1 MPYVEA
7 SDGVK
12 LHYAVHDFTDPWAQ
26 APTLILQHGFSRSGR
41 FWYSLIPYLS
51 RFYRVVCPD
60 LRGLGESSRSFN
72 LQTGITA
79 ANYVSDII
87 AIANVLGVDAF
98 HFAGE
103 SLGGI
108 IGMVL
113 AAEHPNRVRT
123 LSLMAAPLVISKWT
137 QKTFALDYPSWQDAL
152 RNLGSEGWSAAV
164 NTATRFP
171 PGTNPDLLNWYAV
184 ETGKS
189 DTDVLIAM
197 SRLAAAVDAEP
208 YLDRIKA
215 PVLGLYPSGGKIAT
229 DEQEATMRA
238 RIADLTIVHLPIA
251 FHMVWVLAPATC
263 ATAILNFLALH
274 DGIASHEA

>member
-1 MPYVEA
+1 MPYVKA
-7 SDGVK
+7 SDGAN
-12 LHYAVHDFTDPWAQ
+12 LHYVVHDFTDPWTQ

-60 LRGLGESSRSFN
+60 LRGLGESSRDFD
-72 LQTGITA
+72 LPTGITP
-79 ANYVSDII
+79 ANYVSDILCI
-87 AIANVLGVDAF
+87 ADALNVADF

-113 AAEHPNRVRT
+113 AAEHPARVRT

-137 QKTFALDYPSWQDAL
+137 QKAFALDYPSWQDAL
-152 RNLGSEGWSAAV
+152 RTLGSKGWSAAV

-171 PGTNPDLLNWYAV
+171 PGTDQDLLDWYAT

-189 DTDVLIAM
+189 DTEVLVAM
-197 SRLAAAVDAEP
+197 SHVAAVVDAEP
-208 YLDRIKA
+208 YLDRIKL

-229 DEQEATMRA
+229 GEQEATMREK
-238 RIADLTIVHLPIA
+238 IADLTVVHLPIA
-251 FHMVWVLAPATC
+251 FHMVWVLSPAAC
-263 ATAILNFLALH
+263 GNAILNFMALH
-274 DGIASHEA
+274 DGIACHEA